1 MKGKILNIFNKTDPD
16 AKSEQFAQLIQ
27 VIRDDREINKRLIY
41 LLKLDPYQRRNVLN
55 RWLEQLRRKRAS
67 ENLRQALS
75 CLFDDKVAK
84 KVLTII
90 NNNRV

>member
-1 MKGKILNIFNKTDPD
+1 MNFFNKTDPD
-16 AKSEQFAQLIQ
+16 VKSEQFAHLIQ
-27 VIRDDREINKRLIY
+27 VIRDDREINTRLIH
-41 LLKLDPYQRRNVLN
+41 LLKLDSYQRRNVLN
-55 RWLEQLRRKRAS
+55 RWLEQLRRKSAS

-75 CLFDDKVAK
+75 CLFDDKVTK